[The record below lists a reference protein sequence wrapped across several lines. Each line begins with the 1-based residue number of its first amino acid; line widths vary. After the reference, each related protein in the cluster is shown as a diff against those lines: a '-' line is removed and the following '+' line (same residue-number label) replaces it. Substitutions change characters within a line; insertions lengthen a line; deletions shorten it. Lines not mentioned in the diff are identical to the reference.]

1 MHSPEVAITRT
12 QRLSVG
18 RRSRGRRRAFV
29 GGMLTGLA
37 IPPALVAGATYT
49 RRGRRI
55 VRRGA
60 VKLGKQFLRRSGKD
74 FLRSLMRR

>member
-1 MHSPEVAITRT
+1 MTVAQSPRFKG
-12 QRLSVG
+12 QG
-18 RRSRGRRRAFV
+18 PKGHRRAFV

-49 RRGRRI
+49 KYGRRI

-60 VKLGKQFLRRSGKD
+60 IKLGKQFLRRSSKD
-74 FLRSLMRR
+74 FLRSLVRR